1 MAPSVGY
8 YRCSMTSSG
17 GTVASYLPV
26 GGYIPIAFKGKRYKK
41 RLGVNYGSGAFFDAR
56 LFARPLPYKIQAI
69 KDGVILNDVSVS
81 DGGYSERPNKFV
93 FHNFAHGSLVASMAW
108 IYSYDYSYVRSF
120 SVTFTIA
127 IPSVS
132 ANPSKF
138 HLREY
143 SGYVTGVNGVGA
155 PPMNPAQAYQWFDKT
170 VAGSMSDQQRCVMR
184 LSSQG
189 WNGSTGWR
197 DFELDKSSL
206 YQNVVISAPPEPQFQ
221 FKYNELNA
229 YCMAGEFDVY
239 LHPFATGFK
248 TAYVNAIN
256 SLPQVAS
263 NSLANVAEAIDAVH
277 KSFQVVTSIRSMR
290 ATNSMT
296 KTVASGTSF
305 SGEARMVTD
314 VSSEVVMNSKQ
325 LQRNAKALAEIADPR
340 QAWLAY
346 RYAYKTSVSD
356 MEEYRTFIQ
365 RVTDLALL
373 CDETIPVY
381 GKTKIGEISYSFTGS
396 ISLDQLIPKT
406 LAEKLRYCGVEPSLT
421 NMWDMVPYSFIV
433 DWFIDVSDFTGWLEQ
448 NNRALDFTVT
458 DTWYS
463 AYVGTDNET
472 VYWRVPATGIAFPSL
487 MVSGNTSTKTWAMRL
502 GDSVCIASK

>member
-1 MAPSVGY
+1 
-8 YRCSMTSSG
+8 
-17 GTVASYLPV
+17 
-26 GGYIPIAFKGKRYKK
+26 
-41 RLGVNYGSGAFFDAR
+41 
-56 LFARPLPYKIQAI
+56 
-69 KDGVILNDVSVS
+69 
-81 DGGYSERPNKFV
+81 
-93 FHNFAHGSLVASMAW
+93 
-108 IYSYDYSYVRSF
+108 
-120 SVTFTIA
+120 
-127 IPSVS
+127 
-132 ANPSKF
+132 
-138 HLREY
+138 
-143 SGYVTGVNGVGA
+143 
-155 PPMNPAQAYQWFDKT
+155 
-170 VAGSMSDQQRCVMR
+170 MSDQQRCIMR

-197 DFELDKSSL
+197 DFEINKSEL
-206 YQNVVISAPPEPQFQ
+206 YQNVVISTPTEPQFQ
-221 FKYNELNA
+221 FKYNEFNA

-277 KSFQVVTSIRSMR
+277 KAFQVVTSIRNMR

-325 LQRNAKALAEIADPR
+325 LQRNAKALAEAADPR

-373 CDETIPVY
+373 CDETIPVF

-433 DWFIDVSDFTGWLEQ
+433 DWFIDVSGFTEWLEQ

-472 VYWRVPATGIAFPSL
+472 IYWRVPATGIALPSL